1 MLPAVIRDYLI
12 GPALKLVPDGGWYKS
27 KSHQAKWLHKL
38 SYMTGSE
45 RYARSLSYFY
55 FGPEWKDS
63 LYGPAMQKLRG
74 SFDPESSIREAFDAA
89 DAQDIVDRMLCA
101 DSFVRLPDHP
111 VMILDRMTMANSL
124 EARAPLMDH
133 VVAELAAR
141 LPARMKVRGRSLRY
155 IQYRLAERY
164 LPREVIERP
173 KQGFSSALPYMLRD
187 EYRLLFDLFLRDAE
201 LARDGYLQQPAID
214 RLLREHETGRVDHGN
229 RLWLLLNS
237 ETWYRMFI
245 KGNSTDELY
254 ARISAHAGTSL
265 ASLNAASM

>member
-1 MLPAVIRDYLI
+1 
-12 GPALKLVPDGGWYKS
+12 
-27 KSHQAKWLHKL
+27 
-38 SYMTGSE
+38 
-45 RYARSLSYFY
+45 
-55 FGPEWKDS
+55 
-63 LYGPAMQKLRG
+63 
-74 SFDPESSIREAFDAA
+74 
-89 DAQDIVDRMLCA
+89 MLCA

-133 VVAELAAR
+133 VVAEFAAR

-155 IQYRLAERY
+155 IQYKLAERY
-164 LPREVIERP
+164 LPREVIDRP

-187 EYRLLFDLFLRDAE
+187 EYRLLFNLFLRDSE

-214 RLLREHETGRVDHGN
+214 RLLGEHETGRIDHGN

-254 ARISAHAGTSL
+254 AQISAHSA
-265 ASLNAASM
+265 ASPAARNAASM